1 MRFRSVY
8 RSRVSRLK
16 QLKQNAYSC
25 RRRPLSLARR
35 PSGGHNRTVFRRFLY
50 GPDGQLR
57 IGRLMAVV
65 PLCFVAA
72 MFGPVLLWLV
82 PQMTDNEVWRWTG
95 VVLVTF
101 MFKIPLIM
109 LVYMFIRRNMELPT
123 KPPIWDDSEIG
134 HILAALRR
142 QSDEAM
148 AYEDASARLEYLS
161 REAWNVADRASG
173 STKTDALTVALQI
186 DERLMDLT
194 KRKATQQ

>member
-1 MRFRSVY
+1 MRFRTVY
-8 RSRVSRLK
+8 RSVRSCLK
-16 QLKQNAYSC
+16 QLKQNAYSW
-25 RRRPLSLARR
+25 RRRLLSLARR
-35 PSGGHNRTVFRRFLY
+35 TFGGHNRTVFKRFLY
-50 GPDGQLR
+50 GRDGQLR
-57 IGRLMAVV
+57 IGRLMVVV

-82 PQMTDNEVWRWTG
+82 PQMTDSEVWRWTG

-123 KPPIWDDSEIG
+123 KPPIWDDDEIG

-142 QSDEAM
+142 QSDEAV

-173 STKTDALTVALQI
+173 RPRRT
-186 DERLMDLT
+186 R
-194 KRKATQQ
+194 

>member
-1 MRFRSVY
+1 M
-8 RSRVSRLK
+8 
-16 QLKQNAYSC
+16 
-25 RRRPLSLARR
+25 
-35 PSGGHNRTVFRRFLY
+35 FRRFLY